1 MTEGVHIEI
10 ATGGISARDFACAN
24 IQPRH
29 SLGSSQALLLL
40 SCP

>member
-1 MTEGVHIEI
+1 VHSEI
-10 ATGGISARDFACAN
+10 ATGGFSARDFTRAN